1 MTLLRWPLQMARAR
15 SKSSSNPFRL
25 FAGGAATRD
34 GYGEVSKQPLQVL
47 WLLLPFLVLYE
58 LGSILYLQHPSE
70 GMRESIAA
78 YSFVERIFR
87 AFGVASFHIPAIL
100 LAASLVGWH
109 VARRDPTVVRLPV
122 LFTMFV
128 ESVLWTFPLLM
139 LGLLL
144 QSRPGLIETA
154 RAVDITALPWQARL
168 TLSAGAGLYEELL
181 FRLVGIT
188 LVQFILSRLMAAKPD
203 VAATIAVFVSAI
215 AFAIYHR
222 TTLPGGGADLT
233 LLTYYGLAGLY
244 FGSLFIFRGFGIV
257 AATHF
262 LFDALVL
269 VAIPAAGTRT

>member
-1 MTLLRWPLQMARAR
+1 MARAR
-15 SKSSSNPFRL
+15 SKTSTSPFRI
-25 FAGGAATRD
+25 FPTGGAASRD
-34 GYGEVSKQPLQVL
+34 SYGEVSKQPLQVL

-58 LGSILYLQHPSE
+58 LGSILYLQHPTQ
-70 GMRESIAA
+70 GVRESIAA

-100 LAASLVGWH
+100 LATTLVVWH
-109 VARRDPTVVRLPV
+109 LVRRDPTVVRLPV
-122 LFTMFV
+122 LFTMLV
-128 ESVLWTFPLLM
+128 ESIVWTFPLLM

-144 QSRPGLIETA
+144 QSRPGLMEVSG
-154 RAVDITALPWQARL
+154 AVDITTLPWQARL

-188 LVQFILSRLMAAKPD
+188 LVQLFVTRGLGATPG
-203 VAATIAVFVSAI
+203 VAATIAIFLSAG
-215 AFAIYHR
+215 AFALYHR

-269 VAIPAAGTRT
+269 VAIPAAGARN

>member
-1 MTLLRWPLQMARAR
+1 MAKAR

-25 FAGGAATRD
+25 FATGGAPART

-47 WLLLPFLVLYE
+47 CLLLPFLVLYE

-78 YSFVERIFR
+78 YSFVEKIFR
-87 AFGVASFHIPAIL
+87 AFGVASFHIPAIV
-100 LAASLVGWH
+100 LATSLVAWH
-109 VARRDPTVVRLPV
+109 VVRRDPTVVRLPV
-122 LFTMFV
+122 LFTMLV
-128 ESVLWTFPLLM
+128 ESILWTFPLLM

-144 QSRPGLIETA
+144 QSRPGFLETA
-154 RAVDITALPWQARL
+154 SGVDITTLPWQARL

-188 LVQFILSRLMAAKPD
+188 LVQFIVTNLLRATPG
-203 VAATIAVFVSAI
+203 VGATIAIFASAI
-215 AFAIYHR
+215 AFAAYHR
-222 TTLPGGGADLT
+222 TTLPGGGADPT

-244 FGSLFIFRGFGIV
+244 FGSLFIFRGFGVV

-262 LFDALVL
+262 LFDAMVL
-269 VAIPAAGTRT
+269 VAIPAAGARA

>member
-1 MTLLRWPLQMARAR
+1 MARAR

-25 FAGGAATRD
+25 FAGGSAASRD
-34 GYGEVSKQPLQVL
+34 TYGEVSKQPLQAF
-47 WLLLPFLVLYE
+47 WLLLPFLLLYE
-58 LGSILYLQHPSE
+58 LGSIMYLQHPTE
-70 GMRESIAA
+70 GVRESIAA

-87 AFGVASFHIPAIL
+87 AFGVVSFHIPAIL
-100 LAASLVGWH
+100 LTVLLLSWH
-109 VARRDPTVVRLPV
+109 VARRDPTTVRLPV
-122 LFTMFV
+122 LFTMLV
-128 ESVLWTFPLLM
+128 ESILWTFPLLM

-144 QSRPGLIETA
+144 QSRPGLMETS
-154 RAVDITALPWQARL
+154 RAVDLTSLPWQARL

-188 LVQFILSRLMAAKPD
+188 LVQFIATNLLGAARE
-203 VAATIAVFVSAI
+203 VGATIAIFVSAV
-215 AFAIYHR
+215 AFAAYHR
-222 TTLPGGGADLT
+222 TTLPGGGADPT

-269 VAIPAAGTRT
+269 VAIPAAGARN